1 QKEWI
6 VLANRPEIPYEY
18 RWILANA
25 EQYLV
30 TPVANG
36 GFDIALKSQPETS
49 AFQLLPASFIDG
61 NGDTNY
67 DQVTLEYGE
76 GVFTLRLLDQER
88 IVFPIAIDPSIQLNT
103 GVTSLALGMDM
114 TSQLTGLNPGE
125 TVAYQWMYDP
135 DGGGILPVE
144 HFMSLNVPFNTGSTQ
159 RDFSGNSGT
168 NGTVTNAIV
177 QTSGCQVGA
186 CISFDGNGDY
196 VTFPDTTVW
205 DFNDELTFSVWHL
218 APQADIAN
226 QVVLAQG

>member
-1 QKEWI
+1 
-6 VLANRPEIPYEY
+6 
-18 RWILANA
+18 
-25 EQYLV
+25 
-30 TPVANG
+30 
-36 GFDIALKSQPETS
+36 
-49 AFQLLPASFIDG
+49 
-61 NGDTNY
+61 
-67 DQVTLEYGE
+67 
-76 GVFTLRLLDQER
+76 
-88 IVFPIAIDPSIQLNT
+88 
-103 GVTSLALGMDM
+103 
-114 TSQLTGLNPGE
+114 
-125 TVAYQWMYDP
+125 
-135 DGGGILPVE
+135 E

-226 QVVLAQG
+226 QVVLAQGTSSTQYSFALELSGGSSDDRVIFSVQTDPSGTVSA